1 MEKREKKIQFTT
13 QFRYAIEKIERHI
26 DERYGYLV
34 ALKSKEGGRMPTSAE
49 LLDTCWKTIK
59 LNY

>member
-26 DERYGYLV
+26 VE
-34 ALKSKEGGRMPTSAE
+34 A
-49 LLDTCWKTIK
+49 
-59 LNY
+59 NQN